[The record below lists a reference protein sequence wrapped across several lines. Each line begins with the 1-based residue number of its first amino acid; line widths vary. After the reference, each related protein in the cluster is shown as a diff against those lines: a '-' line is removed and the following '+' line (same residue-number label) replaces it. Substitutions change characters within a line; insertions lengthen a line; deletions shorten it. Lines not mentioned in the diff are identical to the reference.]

1 MKVWSSQIRRSARPL
16 QAPLALEQRTEGS
29 DWQTSVQG
37 SPAQYD
43 DCGVVL
49 S

>member
-1 MKVWSSQIRRSARPL
+1 MKVWPSQIRRSARPL
-16 QAPLALEQRTEGS
+16 QAPAALEQRTEGS

-37 SPAQYD
+37 SPAKYD
-43 DCGVVL
+43 DGGFVL